1 MKFLVM
7 TLGTLDQ
14 GGSISGIEKKSGR
27 TWKDPGRIQKLE
39 LNGPLSTSGKFSLLR
54 MYDLDR

>member
-1 MKFLVM
+1 M

-27 TWKDPGRIQKLE
+27 TWRTPGRIQNLA